1 MMIQWWDNFLQ
12 WATQYQSNIV
22 FSVLVLLVYLVMS
35 KKLLPKIEKDI
46 AKSKLKSHSALKGLF
61 AAKVIAAT
69 VSLCLLLLAWGI
81 DFSGLLV
88 LSTSIITVTGVALFA
103 SWSLISNITAYFIL
117 LTNVSY
123 RRGNYL
129 RIIDGDNF
137 VEGFIADIGPF
148 STRLVTLERETI
160 MYPNNLILTR
170 PVMLNPKVK
179 WDSIGK
185 VVAKTNAMLEANS
198 TEANS
203 TAKEKT
209 RPATHAASN
218 ASDHAAGQAAEQ
230 AQSNEER

>member
-1 MMIQWWDNFLQ
+1 VKNDGVMIELLNGVLRWS
-12 WATQYQSNIV
+12 TEYQSNII
-22 FSVLVLLVYLVMS
+22 FSSLVLLFYLVMS
-35 KKLLPKIEKDI
+35 RKLLPKIESDI

-61 AAKVIAAT
+61 AARVLVAT
-69 VSLCLLLLAWGI
+69 V
-81 DFSGLLV
+81 FSGLLV

-148 STRLVTLERETI
+148 STRLVTTERETI

-179 WDSIGK
+179 WNSIGK
-185 VVAKTNAMLEANS
+185 VVAKTD
-198 TEANS
+198 TP
-203 TAKEKT
+203 TPKQVDD
-209 RPATHAASN
+209 SN
-218 ASDHAAGQAAEQ
+218 QA
-230 AQSNEER
+230 NEER

>member
-1 MMIQWWDNFLQ
+1 M
-12 WATQYQSNIV
+12 
-22 FSVLVLLVYLVMS
+22 
-35 KKLLPKIEKDI
+35 
-46 AKSKLKSHSALKGLF
+46 
-61 AAKVIAAT
+61 
-69 VSLCLLLLAWGI
+69 
-81 DFSGLLV
+81 
-88 LSTSIITVTGVALFA
+88 
-103 SWSLISNITAYFIL
+103 